1 MNKPFN
7 FSSSSPQESVPTRPA
22 SPAGRAL
29 AIAVASL
36 AFLLARADAA
46 DPVFT
51 DVNYSRSMFADRRAF
66 AAGDLL
72 SIVVQENST
81 ATKDVSTTTGKKS
94 STDASID
101 TFLWSPSKSK
111 LLTKGGVLPA
121 MKWSSKNDFDGSGK
135 INNTEKIVARVEVV
149 VKDVLPNG
157 NLVVEGKRQ
166 TAFSGETQ
174 DIVLRGLVRQADV
187 TANNTV
193 FSYQVAD
200 ATINI
205 VSKGAASNSTRKGWF
220 TRVWDKVSPF

>member
-1 MNKPFN
+1 MRCAWGFVVAA
-7 FSSSSPQESVPTRPA
+7 SVA
-22 SPAGRAL
+22 Q
-29 AIAVASL
+29 
-36 AFLLARADAA
+36 ARAA

-51 DVNYSRSMFADRRAF
+51 DATFSRSMFADRRAF
-66 AAGDLL
+66 AQGDLL
-72 SIVVQENST
+72 SIVIQENST
-81 ATKDVSTTTGKKS
+81 ATKDVSTQTGKKS
-94 STDASID
+94 STDTAID
-101 TFLWSPSKSK
+101 TFLWSPGKSK
-111 LLTKGGVLPA
+111 LLTKGGVMPA
-121 MKWSSKNDFDGSGK
+121 MKWASKSDFDGSGK

-174 DIVLRGLVRQADV
+174 DIILRGLVRQADV

-205 VSKGAASNSTRKGWF
+205 ASKGSASNSTKKGWF
-220 TRVWDKVSPF
+220 TRVWDKVAPF